1 VFVASQNSIFK
12 ELQYLSMEESNMNTN
27 YELLGKSV
35 RKYRLLADLTQE
47 KLGELAGVSLSHIN
61 AIENANGIP
70 SIEVVVSISNVLNVT
85 MDQLFYGSISNSSGY
100 LMDEFNRLTEGYD
113 VDQKRFVI
121 NMAVAVWEQ
130 YMKYTREKE

>member
-1 VFVASQNSIFK
+1 MFMASQNPSL
-12 ELQYLSMEESNMNTN
+12 ERLQYLSMEESSMNTN

-70 SIEVVVSISNVLNVT
+70 SIEVVVSIAEVLNVT

-113 VDQKRFVI
+113 VEQKRLVI
-121 NMAVAVWEQ
+121 NMASAVWEQ
-130 YMKYTREKE
+130 YNKYTKQEG